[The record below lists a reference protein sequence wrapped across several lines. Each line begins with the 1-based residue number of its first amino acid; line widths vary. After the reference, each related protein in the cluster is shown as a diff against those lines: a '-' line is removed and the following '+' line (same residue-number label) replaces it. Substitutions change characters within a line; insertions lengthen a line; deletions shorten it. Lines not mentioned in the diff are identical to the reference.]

1 MTTFATGTDARRA
14 VVGRDEHAP
23 RKTVRCAIYARKSTQ
38 DGLEQE
44 FNSLDAQRESAEAY
58 IASQRS
64 AGWVAIQESYAD
76 GGFSGATTDRPA
88 LKRLLTDIEA
98 GKIDAVVTYKIDR
111 LSRSLSDFAAL
122 MAFFEKHGVAFVSVT
137 QQFAS
142 NTSMGKLTLHILMSF
157 AQFER
162 EVIAERTRD
171 KIAATRKR
179 GLFVTG
185 KPILGYD
192 LVAAPPPFSGK
203 RMVVNEREAEIV
215 RAIFAAYL
223 EHKSLLKVVKLC
235 EQQGWRTKV
244 WTASSG
250 RVMGGQPFAKPEVSR
265 LLRNALYIGKVPHHD
280 HLYDGE
286 HDAVVDADTFAA
298 VQQQLKLASQA
309 GGSGQTT
316 NANPLRGLV
325 RCKACNCSMNMSTVT
340 RKGKKKSS
348 THRYFLCSNASKR
361 GRAACPYPSLPA
373 RDLEQFVLDQLKPL
387 LTEDATLA
395 AVVEEA
401 RQQLADAAQRRA
413 EELVGLREQLASNA
427 ANVGKDAAKERERL
441 KRQVKALEARI
452 AADEAQH
459 VDADEIAG
467 AVESFDTLWAAM
479 LPGERE
485 QLMKAMVERV
495 EYDAASEAVT
505 VICRA
510 GVGFNQSEA

>member
-1 MTTFATGTDARRA
+1 MTTLATRRGASRDVRQHDNART
-14 VVGRDEHAP
+14 
-23 RKTVRCAIYARKSTQ
+23 TVRCAIYTRKSTEE
-38 DGLEQE
+38 GLSQE
-44 FNSLDAQRESAEAY
+44 FNTLDAQRDAAFAY

-64 AGWVAIQESYAD
+64 SGWVALPERYDD
-76 GGFSGATTDRPA
+76 GGFTGGNIDRPA
-88 LKRLLTDIEA
+88 LKRLLADIEA
-98 GKIDAVVTYKIDR
+98 GKVDCVITYKLDR
-111 LSRSLSDFAAL
+111 LSRSLLDFATL
-122 MAFFEKHGVAFVSVT
+122 MATFEKHGVAFVSVT

-192 LVAAPPPFSGK
+192 LVAARPPFSGK

-215 RAIFAAYL
+215 RELFRAYL
-223 EHKSLLKVVKLC
+223 EQKSLLKVVRLC
-235 EQQGWRTKV
+235 EQQGWRTKA

-265 LLRNALYIGKVPHHD
+265 LLRNVLYVGKVAHHQ
-280 HLYDGE
+280 HVYDGE

-298 VQQQLKLASQA
+298 VQEQLKLASQA

-316 NANPLRGLV
+316 SANPLRGLV

-340 RKGKKKSS
+340 RKGKKSSS

-361 GRAACPYPSLPA
+361 GRAACPCPSLPA
-373 RDLEQFVLDQLKPL
+373 KELEQFVLDQLKPL
-387 LTEDATLA
+387 LTEDGALA
-395 AVVEEA
+395 AVIEEA
-401 RQQLADAAQRRA
+401 RQQLADAAQQRV
-413 EELVGLREQLASNA
+413 EELAALREQLASLA
-427 ANVGKDAAKERERL
+427 GGVGKDAAKERERL
-441 KRQVKALEARI
+441 KQRVKAFEARI

-459 VDADEIAG
+459 VDTDEIAG
-467 AVESFDTLWAAM
+467 AVESFETLWAAM

-485 QLMKAMVERV
+485 QLMKALVERV
-495 EYDAASEAVT
+495 EYDAATQAVT
-505 VICRA
+505 VVCRA
-510 GVGFNQSEA
+510 GVGFGNQE

>member
-1 MTTFATGTDARRA
+1 VTTLATGRGVRRD
-14 VVGRDEHAP
+14 VRQRDSTHS
-23 RKTVRCAIYARKSTQ
+23 TLRCAIYTRKSTEE
-38 DGLEQE
+38 GLSQE
-44 FNSLDAQRESAEAY
+44 FNTLDAQRDAALAY
-58 IASQRS
+58 IASQKS
-64 AGWVAIQESYAD
+64 AGWVALPERYDD
-76 GGFSGATTDRPA
+76 GGFSGGTTDRPA
-88 LKRLLTDIEA
+88 LKRLLADIEA
-98 GKIDAVVTYKIDR
+98 GKVDCVITYKLDR
-111 LSRSLSDFAAL
+111 LSRSLMDFATL
-122 MAFFEKHGVAFVSVT
+122 MATFEKHGVAFVSVT

-179 GLFVTG
+179 GIYSVG
-185 KPILGYD
+185 KPLLGYD

-215 RAIFAAYL
+215 RELFQAYL

-235 EQQGWRTKV
+235 EQQGWRTKA

-265 LLRNALYIGKVPHHD
+265 LLRNVLYVGKVAHHQ
-280 HLYDGE
+280 HVYDGE

-298 VQQQLKLASQA
+298 VQQQLKVASQA
-309 GGSGQTT
+309 GGSGQATS
-316 NANPLRGLV
+316 ANPLRGLL

-340 RKGKKKSS
+340 RKGKKKNT

-361 GRAACPYPSLPA
+361 GRAACPCPTLPA
-373 RDLEQFVLDQLKPL
+373 KDLEQFVLDQLKPL
-387 LTEDATLA
+387 LTEDGALA

-401 RQQLADAAQRRA
+401 RQQLADAAQRRVD
-413 EELVGLREQLASNA
+413 ELAALREQLAGQA
-427 ANVGKDAAKERERL
+427 GCVGKDAAKERERL

-452 AADEAQH
+452 AADETQH

-467 AVESFDTLWAAM
+467 AVESFDSLWAAM
-479 LPGERE
+479 LPSERE
-485 QLMKAMVERV
+485 QLMKAMVQSV
-495 EYDAASEAVT
+495 EYDAATENVSVT
-505 VICRA
+505 CRA
-510 GVGFNQSEA
+510 GVGFNQSEV

>member
-1 MTTFATGTDARRA
+1 MTTFATARDARRD
-14 VVGRDEHAP
+14 VRQRDSA
-23 RKTVRCAIYARKSTQ
+23 RATQRCAIYTRKSTEE
-38 DGLEQE
+38 GLSQE
-44 FNSLDAQRESAEAY
+44 FNTLDAQRDAALAY
-58 IASQRS
+58 IASQKS
-64 AGWVAIQESYAD
+64 AGWVALPERYDD
-76 GGFSGATTDRPA
+76 GGFTGGNIDRPA
-88 LKRLLTDIEA
+88 LKRLLADIEA
-98 GKIDAVVTYKIDR
+98 GKIDVVITYKLDR
-111 LSRSLSDFAAL
+111 LSRSLLDFATL

-192 LVAAPPPFSGK
+192 LVASPPPFTGK
-203 RMVVNEREAEIV
+203 RMVVNECEAEIV
-215 RAIFAAYL
+215 RAIFDAYL
-223 EHKSLLKVVKLC
+223 EHRSLLKVVKLC
-235 EQQGWRTKV
+235 EQRGWRTKT

-265 LLRNALYIGKVPHHD
+265 LLRNVLYVGKVAHHQ
-280 HLYDGE
+280 HVYDGE

-298 VQQQLKLASQA
+298 VQEQLKLASHA

-340 RKGKKKSS
+340 RKGKKSSS
-348 THRYFLCSNASKR
+348 THRYYVCSNASKR
-361 GRAACPYPSLPA
+361 GRAACPRPSLPA
-373 RDLEQFVLDQLKPL
+373 KDLEDFVLAQLKPL
-387 LTEDATLA
+387 LTEDGTLA

-413 EELVGLREQLASNA
+413 EELAGLREQLASNA

-441 KRQVKALEARI
+441 KRQITALEARI

-459 VDADEIAG
+459 VDADEIVG
-467 AVESFDTLWAAM
+467 AVESFDTLWTAM

-485 QLMKAMVERV
+485 QLMQALVQRV
-495 EYDAASEAVT
+495 EYNAATEAVT
-505 VICRA
+505 VVCRA
-510 GVGFNQSEA
+510 GVGFGTE

>member
-1 MTTFATGTDARRA
+1 MTTFASARDARRD
-14 VVGRDEHAP
+14 VRQRDAT
-23 RKTVRCAIYARKSTQ
+23 RTAVRCAIYTRKSTEE
-38 DGLEQE
+38 GLSQE
-44 FNSLDAQRESAEAY
+44 FNSLDAQRDAAVSY

-64 AGWVAIQESYAD
+64 AGWVALPERYDDAGYS
-76 GGFSGATTDRPA
+76 GGSTDRPA
-88 LKRLLTDIEA
+88 LKRLLADIEA
-98 GKIDAVVTYKIDR
+98 GKVDCVITYKLDR
-111 LSRSLSDFAAL
+111 LSRSLMDFATL
-122 MAFFEKHGVAFVSVT
+122 MATFEKHGVAFVSVT

-215 RAIFAAYL
+215 RAIFLAYL

-235 EQQGWRTKV
+235 EQQGWRTKA

-265 LLRNALYIGKVPHHD
+265 LLRNVLYVGKVAHHQ
-280 HLYDGE
+280 HVYDGE

-298 VQQQLKLASQA
+298 VQEQLKLASHA

-340 RKGKKKSS
+340 RKGKKSSS
-348 THRYFLCSNASKR
+348 THRYYVCSNASKR
-361 GRAACPYPSLPA
+361 GRAACPCPSLPA
-373 RDLEQFVLDQLKPL
+373 KDLEDFVLAQLKPL
-387 LTEDATLA
+387 LTEDPTLGV
-395 AVVEEA
+395 VVEEA
-401 RQQLADAAQRRA
+401 RQQLADAAQRRVD
-413 EELVGLREQLASNA
+413 ELAGLREQVASTA
-427 ANVGKDAAKERERL
+427 GAVGKDAAKDRERL
-441 KRQVKALEARI
+441 KRQITALEARI
-452 AADEAQH
+452 EADEAQR
-459 VDADEIAG
+459 VDADEIVG
-467 AVESFDTLWAAM
+467 AVESFDVLWAAM

-485 QLMKAMVERV
+485 QLMKAMVQSV
-495 EYDAASEAVT
+495 EYDAATEAVT
-505 VICRA
+505 VVCRA
-510 GVGFNQSEA
+510 GVGFGNED

>member
-64 AGWVAIQESYAD
+64 AGWVAIRESYAD

-111 LSRSLSDFAAL
+111 LSRSLGDFAAL
-122 MAFFEKHGVAFVSVT
+122 MAFFEKQGVAFVSVT

-179 GLFVTG
+179 GIYTVG

-192 LVAAPPPFSGK
+192 LVAAPPPFTGK
-203 RMVVNEREAEIV
+203 RMVVNEHEAEIV

-223 EHKSLLKVVKLC
+223 EHRSLLKVVKLC
-235 EQQGWRTKV
+235 EQRGWRTKA
-244 WTASSG
+244 WNTTKG
-250 RVMGGQPFAKPEVSR
+250 RAIGGMRFGKPEVSR
-265 LLRNALYIGKVPHHD
+265 FLRNPIYLGKVPHHQE
-280 HLYDGE
+280 LYDGE

-298 VQQQLKLASQA
+298 VQQQLKIASKA
-309 GGSGQTT
+309 GGSGQAT

-325 RCKACNCSMNMSTVT
+325 RCKACSCAMTMSTVT
-340 RKGKKKSS
+340 RKGKKSS
-348 THRYFLCSNASKR
+348 TVHRYLVCSNASKR
-361 GRAACPYPSLPA
+361 GRAACPCPSLPA
-373 RDLEQFVLDQLKPL
+373 RELEQFVLDQLRPL
-387 LTEDATLA
+387 LTEDTTIA
-395 AVVEEA
+395 AVVEQA
-401 RQQLADAAQRRA
+401 RQQLADAAHRRV
-413 EELVGLREQLASNA
+413 EELAALREQLASQA
-427 ANVGKDAAKERERL
+427 GCVGKDVAKERERL

-467 AVESFDTLWAAM
+467 AVESFDNLWAAM
-479 LPGERE
+479 QPGERE

-495 EYDAASEAVT
+495 EFDAATEAVT
-505 VICRA
+505 VVCRA
-510 GVGFNQSEA
+510 GVGFANED

>member
-14 VVGRDEHAP
+14 VVGRDEHAA

-64 AGWVAIQESYAD
+64 AGWVAIRESYAD

-111 LSRSLSDFAAL
+111 LSRSLGDFAAL

-179 GLFVTG
+179 GLYVTG
-185 KPILGYD
+185 KPVLGFD
-192 LVAAPPPFSGK
+192 LAPAPPPFSGQ
-203 RMVVNEREAEIV
+203 RMVVNECEAEIV

-223 EHKSLLKVVKLC
+223 EHRSLLKVVKLC
-235 EQQGWRTKV
+235 EQRGWRTKA

-265 LLRNALYIGKVPHHD
+265 LLRNVLYVGKVAHHQ
-280 HLYDGE
+280 HVYDGE

-298 VQQQLKLASQA
+298 VQQQLKIASKA
-309 GGSGQTT
+309 GGSGQAT

-325 RCKACNCSMNMSTVT
+325 RCKACSCAMTMSTVT
-340 RKGKKKSS
+340 RKGKKSS
-348 THRYFLCSNASKR
+348 KTHKYYVCANAAKR
-361 GRAACPYPSLPA
+361 GRAACPCPSLPA
-373 RDLEQFVLDQLKPL
+373 KDLEEFVLSQLKPL
-387 LTEDATLA
+387 LTEDGTLA

-401 RQQLADAAQRRA
+401 RHQLADAAQRRV
-413 EELVGLREQLASNA
+413 EELAALREQLASQA
-427 ANVGKDAAKERERL
+427 GCVGKEVARERERL
-441 KRQVKALEARI
+441 KRQIKAMETRI
-452 AADEAQH
+452 TADEARQ
-459 VDADEIAG
+459 VDEDEIAG
-467 AVESFDTLWAAM
+467 AVESFDQLWATM

-495 EYDAASEAVT
+495 EYDAKTEAAT
-505 VICRA
+505 VVCRA
-510 GVGFNQSEA
+510 GVGFAE

>member
-1 MTTFATGTDARRA
+1 MTTFATGNDARRA
-14 VVGRDEHAP
+14 VARRDEHAP

-64 AGWVAIQESYAD
+64 AGWVAIQDSYAD

-111 LSRSLSDFAAL
+111 LSRSLGDFAAL
-122 MAFFEKHGVAFVSVT
+122 MAFFEKHGVVFASVT

-179 GLFVTG
+179 GIYTVG

-192 LVAAPPPFSGK
+192 LAPAPAPFSGK

-215 RAIFAAYL
+215 RAIFSAYL
-223 EHKSLLKVVKLC
+223 EQRSLLKVVKLC
-235 EQQGWRTKV
+235 EHRGWRTKS
-244 WTASSG
+244 WTTTNG
-250 RVMGGQPFAKPEVSR
+250 RAVGGMPIGKPELSR
-265 LLRNALYIGKVPHHD
+265 LLRSPLYAGRVPHHD
-280 HLYDGE
+280 QIFEGE
-286 HDAVVDADTFAA
+286 HEAIIDDEVFAA
-298 VQQQLKLASQA
+298 VQRQLKVASQA

-325 RCKACNCSMNMSTVT
+325 RCKACNCSMSLSTVT
-340 RKGKKKSS
+340 RKGKKSS
-348 THRYFLCSNASKR
+348 TTHRYYVCANAAKR
-361 GRAACPYPSLPA
+361 GRAACPCPSLPA
-373 RDLEQFVLDQLKPL
+373 KDLEAFVLNQLKPL
-387 LTEDATLA
+387 ITEDATLA
-395 AVVEEA
+395 SVVEEA
-401 RQQLADAAQRRA
+401 RQQLADAAQRRV
-413 EELVGLREQLASNA
+413 EELAGLREQLASNA
-427 ANVGKDAAKERERL
+427 GKDAAKERERL
-441 KRQVKALEARI
+441 KRQVTALEARI

-467 AVESFDTLWAAM
+467 AVESFDVLWNAM

-485 QLMKAMVERV
+485 ELMKSLVERV
-495 EYDAASEAVT
+495 EYDAADEAVT

-510 GVGFNQSEA
+510 GVGFAKEV